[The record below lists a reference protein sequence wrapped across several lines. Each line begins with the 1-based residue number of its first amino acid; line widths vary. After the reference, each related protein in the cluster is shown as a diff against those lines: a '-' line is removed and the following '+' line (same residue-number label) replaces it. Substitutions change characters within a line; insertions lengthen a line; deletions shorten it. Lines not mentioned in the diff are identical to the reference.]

1 MGDNKISEAVRQL
14 AYETGMWYSQNEKC
28 QPGVPF
34 YAFTQGEL
42 DRFVEKLS
50 HLQGEAV
57 PVESDLTDSEVL
69 EWFTRN
75 SAGNPV
81 NERVAKA
88 FNRQLNVPSHFS
100 FIAEKDRA
108 PYRQDTRDSGAVGYR
123 HPKPAELSEV
133 SGGSGE
139 LPPEEVTLKQ
149 VIDGYVATYGSLR
162 QAAELLCIDPAYLS
176 RLAGCRKTNPS
187 DEVLGKLG
195 LERRV
200 VYTRKVH
207 DYQPTKLH
215 QRTKCA

>member
-1 MGDNKISEAVRQL
+1 MNTKISDAVDRLAQVIRKVDGYHSLGAAALAEAI
-14 AYETGMWYSQNEKC
+14 
-28 QPGVPF
+28 
-34 YAFTQGEL
+34 
-42 DRFVEKLS
+42 
-50 HLQGEAV
+50 
-57 PVESDLTDSEVL
+57 
-69 EWFTRN
+69 
-75 SAGNPV
+75 
-81 NERVAKA
+81 
-88 FNRQLNVPSHFS
+88 
-100 FIAEKDRA
+100 IAEY
-108 PYRQDTRDSGAVGYR
+108 PN
-123 HPKPAELSEV
+123 HPQPAALNEV
-133 SGGSGE
+133 SGNSGE

-215 QRTKCA
+215 QRTKFA

>member
-1 MGDNKISEAVRQL
+1 MGDNKISDAVRQL

-57 PVESDLTDSEVL
+57 PV
-69 EWFTRN
+69 
-75 SAGNPV
+75 AYI
-81 NERVAKA
+81 
-88 FNRQLNVPSHFS
+88 VPSARVCHDGSMEDGPDSLCF
-100 FIAEKDRA
+100 ADEADDYVKRVGA
-108 PYRQDTRDSGAVGYR
+108 PLFA
-123 HPKPAELSEV
+123 HPQPAELSEV
-133 SGGSGE
+133 SGNSGE